1 MPPETDH
8 SGPAQASDNGQ
19 IPQQTG
25 QSPQKIG
32 QPNCPA
38 LLELLQRALGAL
50 ALSSGHELRRDLQA
64 METRFQHSAYRIAVF
79 GPFNYGKSTLLNAIL
94 GEKALPIDLIP
105 TTGSAIL
112 VRYGPTLRSHITLAN
127 GDRHSAD
134 GTDLLQQFARL
145 DDQRCMRD
153 DVISVD
159 VECPH
164 PLLKGGVEL
173 LDLPGTNDRE
183 AQDELVRDQLL
194 TADLVIQMLD
204 GRKLMT
210 LGEREHLRDWLQERG
225 IETVLFVVN
234 FLNLLEPDDQ
244 KQVMNRMRFVAE
256 SFRSDLPNG
265 VSNLCRVD
273 ALPALRAQLKGD
285 AALLQ
290 TSGLPTL
297 LSALET
303 LVQHYGENQATPTAQ
318 QRQMD
323 LLGQR
328 VEAELQRH
336 ITTLERE
343 SKAESEAAAAQ
354 RDRERS
360 EIQRKAQGIIAK
372 GFDQDL
378 NHLRD
383 WLSLDHLLTRYE
395 AEAVDAL
402 RRFEFKTWEAIA
414 LQPDWEALQ
423 RNLVDWVL
431 KAQKFAGNSPQAP
444 RLSLD
449 LAYPDEPWID
459 GISGDPATGT
469 TPPRPRSSRPK
480 RTPGKGTVVAGGIG
494 WALGGPLG
502 AAVVGGT
509 NYVLNQLTQVDS
521 ELNSSEAP
529 PSTPSP
535 CPPTDLDSR
544 YRHGAQR
551 YLERLSYAGRA
562 SLDGYERE
570 ARLIIQQ
577 IDQSPASPNTPTQQ
591 PNPQQAHHLALLRG
605 ILMQLQNE
613 RTP

>member
-1 MPPETDH
+1 MRPTTPPMNDLS
-8 SGPAQASDNGQ
+8 SGDNPGESN
-19 IPQQTG
+19 G
-25 QSPQKIG
+25 L
-32 QPNCPA
+32 A
-38 LLELLQRALGAL
+38 LLELLQRARGAL
-50 ALSSGHELRRDLQA
+50 DLPADHELSREIQA
-64 METRFQHSAYRIAVF
+64 IGDRLSHPSYRIAVF

-105 TTGSAIL
+105 TTGCAIL
-112 VRYGPTLRSHITLAN
+112 VRYGPTLRSHIVLAN
-127 GDRHSAD
+127 GDRHTAD
-134 GTDLLQQFARL
+134 GTDILQDFARL

-153 DVISVD
+153 DVVSVE

-164 PLLKGGVEL
+164 PLLQSGVEL

-183 AQDELVRDQLL
+183 AQDALVRDQLL

-297 LSALET
+297 LSALDT
-303 LVQHYGENQATPTAQ
+303 LVQHDSETQTAPNAQ
-318 QRQMD
+318 QRQ
-323 LLGQR
+323 LAHLAQR
-328 VEAELQRH
+328 VEAELQQQ
-336 ITTLERE
+336 ITTLETQA
-343 SKAESEAAAAQ
+343 KAETEAAAAQ

-360 EIQRKAQGIIAK
+360 DIQRKAQGIISQ
-372 GFDQDL
+372 GFEQDL
-378 NHLRD
+378 RQLRD
-383 WLSLDHLLTRYE
+383 WLMLDHLLDRYE

-414 LQPDWEALQ
+414 LRPDWET
-423 RNLVDWVL
+423 RKNPLVDWIA
-431 KAQKFAGNSPQAP
+431 KAQTFINTSQSARGL
-444 RLSLD
+444 RLELQF
-449 LAYPDEPWID
+449 PDEPWID
-459 GISGDPATGT
+459 GISGAPATD
-469 TPPRPRSSRPK
+469 PSSPRSTRPNPTQASK
-480 RTPGKGTVVAGGIG
+480 RAPGKGTVVAGGIG

-509 NYVLNQLTQVDS
+509 NYVLNQLTQPDS
-521 ELNSSEAP
+521 GAP
-529 PSTPSP
+529 PSSPSP
-535 CPPTDLDSR
+535 SNGPTDFDR
-544 YRHGAQR
+544 HYHHGAQR
-551 YLERLSYAGRA
+551 YLERLSYAGRT
-562 SLDGYERE
+562 SLDAYEHE

-577 IDQSPASPNTPTQQ
+577 IAPSPTPSSTPSTGVSKPQANSQQ
-591 PNPQQAHHLALLRG
+591 EHRLALLQG
-605 ILMQLQNE
+605 ILTQLNAE
-613 RTP
+613 ITP